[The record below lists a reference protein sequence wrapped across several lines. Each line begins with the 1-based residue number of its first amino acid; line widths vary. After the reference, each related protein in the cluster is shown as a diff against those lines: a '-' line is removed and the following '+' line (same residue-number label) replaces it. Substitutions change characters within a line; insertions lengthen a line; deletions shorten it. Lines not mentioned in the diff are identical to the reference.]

1 MIELKEYQK
10 EAIKIVEDK
19 FNLGL
24 NRTCIIWPTG
34 LGKTIVP
41 IELMKNHPNQ
51 RFLIIAPKHS
61 ILKQTRGYMGE
72 EKVSSENAM
81 FYTYSGL
88 SKMKEE
94 VMKKLNPDYIVLDEM
109 HRAGAKEW
117 GKGVDRLLETYS
129 EAKLLGLT
137 ATPTRMDGKNVAEEK
152 FNGDI
157 AHQITLEEAIARGL
171 LKMPKSYI
179 NAIYSLNGEIGDI
192 EKSIEKIQDKE
203 ERDNL
208 TQKLEKVK
216 RKLEESKGLGEI
228 LSERMSNKKGKYI
241 IFCKDIEHMH
251 KMQEKSEEWFKG
263 VNETIETYSISIEKT
278 PLQNSREL
286 RHFKEN
292 NNESLKLLYSVEMF
306 NEGLHI
312 ENDGIIMLRPTAS
325 WIIYLQQLGRTL
337 GIQESGEVFDIVN
350 NSRSSKDIYQF
361 YEAVKR
367 IQKREKVEGVNID
380 FTIYDEIREISE
392 LLEEIT
398 ASIHRNKFSFEEKI
412 EYLKELK
419 EKGKKVSE
427 TKKRDKAEDKTP
439 IGEWVSQWRKDYKK
453 GKLTEEEIKKIAEL
467 GIDLEVQR
475 RQTSIAEKI
484 KYFEKLKEKEEDLSK
499 IKERDKTEDGTP
511 IGEWIKNL
519 RKDYKKGKLTEEEIK
534 QITELGIVLEPQ
546 KGKRLSNSE
555 KIEYLEVL
563 KEQGEESLEIEQV
576 YKIKSV
582 KKIREWVS
590 QWRAAYRKGK
600 LTKEEIKQITDLGI
614 QLSLKDEEKAKNSAK
629 IKLEEAKKLCKK
641 YEELIG
647 ENQKF
652 K

>member
-41 IELMKNHPNQ
+41 IELMKSHPNQ

-61 ILKQTRGYMGE
+61 ILKQTRGYMEE

-203 ERDNL
+203 EGDNL

-228 LSERMSNKKGKYI
+228 FSERMSNKKGKYI

-392 LLEEIT
+392 LLEEIN
-398 ASIHRNKFSFEEKI
+398 ASIHRDYFSFEEKI
-412 EYLKELK
+412 DYLKELK
-419 EKGKKVSE
+419 EQG
-427 TKKRDKAEDKTP
+427 
-439 IGEWVSQWRKDYKK
+439 
-453 GKLTEEEIKKIAEL
+453 
-467 GIDLEVQR
+467 
-475 RQTSIAEKI
+475 
-484 KYFEKLKEKEEDLSK
+484 EDLSK
-499 IKERDKTEDGTP
+499 TKYGKTREN
-511 IGEWIKNL
+511 WINK
-519 RKDYKKGKLTEEEIK
+519 
-534 QITELGIVLEPQ
+534 
-546 KGKRLSNSE
+546 
-555 KIEYLEVL
+555 
-563 KEQGEESLEIEQV
+563 
-576 YKIKSV
+576 
-582 KKIREWVS
+582 
-590 QWRAAYRKGK
+590 WRQDYRKGK
-600 LTKEEIKQITDLGI
+600 LTAREIKQITDLGI
-614 QLSLKDEEKAKNSAK
+614 QLSLKDEEKEKKSAK
-629 IKLEEAKKLCKK
+629 IKLEEAKKLCEK